1 MATRQIRAQGE
12 DPRQMATAINQAL
25 LGKLNN
31 AGEVTL
37 TAGATTT
44 VVTDRI
50 CGPASVI
57 VFMPTTA
64 NAAGEIGGG
73 LMYVSARAE
82 GQFTITHANAGSTDR
97 TFSYCIFG
105 G

>member
-1 MATRQIRAQGE
+1 MATRLLRAQGE
-12 DPRQMATAINQAL
+12 EPRQVATAVNQAL
-25 LGKLNN
+25 LGKLMNT
-31 AGEVTL
+31 GSVSL
-37 TAGATTT
+37 TASATTT
-44 VVTDRI
+44 AVSDRL
-50 CGPASVI
+50 CGPDSVI

-73 LMYVSARAE
+73 LMYVSARVE

-97 TFSYCIFG
+97 TFAYCIFG